1 LKNFA
6 EKIRSLIA
14 PKKGAEKDHS
24 PFEFVKSKKAI
35 LKELVISKK
44 IKNVVGVYCDVLGEG
59 MFLTAVEDIERTESA
74 EIIVFYQ
81 YDITGRLLI
90 RTRVE
95 LDKIQLVC
103 PFNTTYENPLFSGRG
118 AETMNRKELK
128 TAASS
133 LR

>member
-6 EKIRSLIA
+6 EKIRSLIS
-14 PKKGAEKDHS
+14 PRKGAEKDVT
-24 PFEFVKSKKAI
+24 PFDFIKSKKAI

-59 MFLTAVEDIERTESA
+59 MFLTAVQDIERTQNA
-74 EIIVFYQ
+74 EVIVFYQ

-90 RTRVE
+90 RTRIE
-95 LDKIQLVC
+95 LDEIQLVC
-103 PFNTTYENPLFSGRG
+103 PFNKTYENPLFSGRST
-118 AETMNRKELK
+118 EINSKELK

>member
-1 LKNFA
+1 MKNFA
-6 EKIRSLIA
+6 EKIRSLIS
-14 PKKGAEKDHS
+14 PKKGPEKGS
-24 PFEFVKSKKAI
+24 TPFEFVKSKKAI

-44 IKNVVGVYCDVLGEG
+44 IKKVVGVYCDVLGEG
-59 MFLTAVEDIERTESA
+59 MFLTAVEDIERTQSA

-95 LDKIQLVC
+95 LDNIQLVC
-103 PFNTTYENPLFSGRG
+103 PFNKTYENPLFAGRST
-118 AETMNRKELK
+118 ETISSKELK